1 MFDPYLHHPLVADAS
16 VDNYQVILP
25 MNLVVNAVILTE
37 FVKPSSGLDTEPEP
51 SLIYYKTEPAKE
63 GTNEEASD
71 PEQSGNSEEKENTS
85 ENVQSTV
92 TGNFQKDEFLKGWS
106 TTLPNSQFHNFTSS
120 QFYKFT
126 IHIYPK
132 ISHSSEKEYS
142 IRI

>member
-1 MFDPYLHHPLVADAS
+1 MAEAS

-92 TGNFQKDEFLKGWS
+92 TGTILSKSAKVSLSKCQFSMIRTIWIFL
-106 TTLPNSQFHNFTSS
+106 TFF
-120 QFYKFT
+120 
-126 IHIYPK
+126 I
-132 ISHSSEKEYS
+132 
-142 IRI
+142 

>member
-1 MFDPYLHHPLVADAS
+1 MAEAS
-16 VDNYQVILP
+16 VDNYQIILP

-85 ENVQSTV
+85 ENVQSTA
-92 TGNFQKDEFLKGWS
+92 TGTILSKSVKVLLFKY
-106 TTLPNSQFHNFTSS
+106 QF
-120 QFYKFT
+120 
-126 IHIYPK
+126 
-132 ISHSSEKEYS
+132 S
-142 IRI
+142 IRTICTFLTFFT

>member
-1 MFDPYLHHPLVADAS
+1 MQVAEAS
-16 VDNYQVILP
+16 VDNYQIILP

-85 ENVQSTV
+85 ENVQSTA
-92 TGNFQKDEFLKGWS
+92 TG
-106 TTLPNSQFHNFTSS
+106 
-120 QFYKFT
+120 T
-126 IHIYPK
+126 ILSK
-132 ISHSSEKEYS
+132 SVKV
-142 IRI
+142 

>member
-1 MFDPYLHHPLVADAS
+1 MDAVYTYSLQEYFISQKIQVAEAS

-92 TGNFQKDEFLKGWS
+92 TG
-106 TTLPNSQFHNFTSS
+106 
-120 QFYKFT
+120 T
-126 IHIYPK
+126 ILSK
-132 ISHSSEKEYS
+132 SAKV
-142 IRI
+142 

>member
-1 MFDPYLHHPLVADAS
+1 MAEAS
-16 VDNYQVILP
+16 VDNYQIILP

-85 ENVQSTV
+85 ENVQSTA
-92 TGNFQKDEFLKGWS
+92 TGTILKLRHYENA
-106 TTLPNSQFHNFTSS
+106 TKFEKNLPPVLTKQLVLLT
-120 QFYKFT
+120 
-126 IHIYPK
+126 
-132 ISHSSEKEYS
+132 
-142 IRI
+142 